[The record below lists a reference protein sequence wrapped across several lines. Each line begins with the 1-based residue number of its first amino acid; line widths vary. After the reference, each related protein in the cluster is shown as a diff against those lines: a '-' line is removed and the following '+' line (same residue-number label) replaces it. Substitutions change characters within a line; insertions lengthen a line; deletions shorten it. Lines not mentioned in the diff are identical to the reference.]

1 MIILVLNCGS
11 SSVKYKLFDLDSGAE
26 TVLASGIV
34 EEVGLGSPSLTHRR
48 PGQEKVVRT
57 GLQVKDHRDA
67 IQMVLRV
74 LVEPALGALRSV
86 QELQAV
92 GHRVVHGGERF
103 ASSVLIDHQVME
115 ALHQNIPLAPLHN
128 PPNIQGIE
136 AVDGLLP
143 DVPQVGVFDTAF
155 HQTMEQPAYLYA
167 IPLRFYRDYGIRRYG
182 FHGTSHR
189 FVAQQAAEY
198 LGRDL
203 RDLKIVTCHLGNG
216 ASITAVLHGLSV
228 MTSMG
233 FTPLAGLPMGTR
245 CGDID
250 PAIVPYLMEQE
261 GLDIAGVNRLLN
273 TESGVLGLSEL
284 SSDMRVFEDAIR
296 VGPDHPNFGRATLVL
311 RHYTRRV
318 KGFIGEYAALMGGLD
333 CVVFTGGIGENFA
346 EICDW
351 SCEGLEFL
359 GINAVH
365 ARRAAGQIVDASGA
379 ESRVKVLIVP
389 TDEELAIARD
399 THQIVEHM
407 LHA

>member
-1 MIILVLNCGS
+1 
-11 SSVKYKLFDLDSGAE
+11 
-26 TVLASGIV
+26 
-34 EEVGLGSPSLTHRR
+34 
-48 PGQEKVVRT
+48 
-57 GLQVKDHRDA
+57 
-67 IQMVLRV
+67 
-74 LVEPALGALRSV
+74 
-86 QELQAV
+86 
-92 GHRVVHGGERF
+92 
-103 ASSVLIDHQVME
+103 
-115 ALHQNIPLAPLHN
+115 
-128 PPNIQGIE
+128 
-136 AVDGLLP
+136 
-143 DVPQVGVFDTAF
+143 
-155 HQTMEQPAYLYA
+155 
-167 IPLRFYRDYGIRRYG
+167 
-182 FHGTSHR
+182 
-189 FVAQQAAEY
+189 
-198 LGRDL
+198 
-203 RDLKIVTCHLGNG
+203 
-216 ASITAVLHGLSV
+216 
-228 MTSMG
+228 
-233 FTPLAGLPMGTR
+233 LAGLPMGTR

-399 THQIVEHM
+399 THQIVEHVR
-407 LHA
+407 HA